1 MSGERVD
8 VNENGLKYKK
18 KDKMSWD
25 AVQKN
30 ILSTIKAVSKLCVET
45 PLIAAAL
52 VIAATMILVSAGV
65 VFITMHDRS
74 RRSVRHSDNEMLRRA
89 GQEMDRWAAGKGL
102 PTFGVTHGNYLRNG
116 KFCHNCGSKFRW
128 CRGRTTNTTLP
139 PRELLLP
146 GRLSERDISDTA
158 GCFLWCAHQLLLLFS
173 FLRCCLYSALLI
185 VSRVSCRYW
194 SVSYKQAYVALG
206 RYAHLLYSRPAG
218 GAAGISTLRMGGG
231 VDNRTRFLEALGRSA
246 PHPQPLLSTPRR
258 TAPRSPHAH
267 PALGVYDRDRRWKST
282 AAAAASRPHPCAP
295 LYACRHPSAAPRCA
309 LEPRRGARRFR
320 TRTPRGQRLPPCA
333 RAPQSPRTAAR
344 GGGGRYEARHGC
356 RPFQM
361 VPVTLDLS
369 DPASCPLLL
378 VPPPRAAAAA
388 AAAAG
393 PPPGLGEIVWFV
405 KAAEGC
411 GRGAEGGRCR
421 SVFGWWRA
429 RPAAGD
435 VAFPAREG
443 ASAGILTH
451 RHLRNIAICGR

>member
-158 GCFLWCAHQLLLLFS
+158 GCFLWCAHHLLLLFS
-173 FLRCCLYSALLI
+173 ILRC
-185 VSRVSCRYW
+185 
-194 SVSYKQAYVALG
+194 
-206 RYAHLLYSRPAG
+206 
-218 GAAGISTLRMGGG
+218 
-231 VDNRTRFLEALGRSA
+231 
-246 PHPQPLLSTPRR
+246 
-258 TAPRSPHAH
+258 
-267 PALGVYDRDRRWKST
+267 
-282 AAAAASRPHPCAP
+282 
-295 LYACRHPSAAPRCA
+295 
-309 LEPRRGARRFR
+309 
-320 TRTPRGQRLPPCA
+320 
-333 RAPQSPRTAAR
+333 
-344 GGGGRYEARHGC
+344 
-356 RPFQM
+356 
-361 VPVTLDLS
+361 
-369 DPASCPLLL
+369 
-378 VPPPRAAAAA
+378 
-388 AAAAG
+388 
-393 PPPGLGEIVWFV
+393 
-405 KAAEGC
+405 
-411 GRGAEGGRCR
+411 
-421 SVFGWWRA
+421 
-429 RPAAGD
+429 
-435 VAFPAREG
+435 
-443 ASAGILTH
+443 
-451 RHLRNIAICGR
+451 